1 MPYFDSHV
9 HSQFSNDSRQT
20 AETIARAAL
29 ALNLAGAAVTDH
41 ANLSISAED
50 RTLAQRLLAKNASA
64 VPAGAFS
71 FPPSGAPRHRR

>member
-29 ALNLAGAAVTDH
+29 ALGLAGVAVTDH
-41 ANLSISAED
+41 AKLE
-50 RTLAQRLLAKNASA
+50 ASA
-64 VPAGAFS
+64 KSLEG
-71 FPPSGAPRHRR
+71 